1 MNSRKRAEMASMMAD
16 DLFANIQEFY
26 QHCVDDGRILMYGY
40 GVAGCSRATKS
51 RILADIRRLRSELLL
66 VYKEI
71 ERKY

>member
-26 QHCVDDGRILMYGY
+26 QHCVDNAYMPRYGY
-40 GVAGCSRATKS
+40 DVAGCSRATKS

-71 ERKY
+71 EREY